1 MDGMG
6 ITKVETSEK
15 YIKLRYDGSPEYY
28 RNPDGEKI
36 EWWDEVIYLK

>member
-1 MDGMG
+1 MG

-28 RNPDGEKI
+28 RNSDGEKI